1 MFQQHPKPLCGA
13 RFVVPNSGSALK
25 TGSLPQP
32 RNKWQSPCLLA
43 PLSAA
48 GPPCAYIAATTVQ
61 WMGPC
66 WDKRRHFCV
75 CGSATAWVAGI
86 ALSCHTLQKH
96 FETKPQRL
104 LINAPISLGKK
115 NAIEICGPKGVLS
128 ISALRMERLA
138 MITELPTP
146 TAPTTRPSSFHPP
159 PGSCWTYH
167 SIGSSCCIS
176 NDVTDSCKET
186 WRSGDM
192 EPAASTRWD
201 GADLSGAN
209 SFL

>member
-115 NAIEICGPKGVLS
+115 TQSKYVGPKGFCRYQLLEWRGWQWSQNYQPLLLPQQGHQVF
-128 ISALRMERLA
+128 
-138 MITELPTP
+138 THHQGHVELTIP
-146 TAPTTRPSSFHPP
+146 
-159 PGSCWTYH
+159 
-167 SIGSSCCIS
+167 
-176 NDVTDSCKET
+176 
-186 WRSGDM
+186 
-192 EPAASTRWD
+192 
-201 GADLSGAN
+201 
-209 SFL
+209 